1 MASTHAMQHKGR
13 PSPTGAVS
21 CHTLT
26 FWARSLASATGT
38 VRRDLHLGR
47 RTLANEMCLLLPAS
61 SPNGAKLPFGAD
73 KVALPSGANRVQR
86 AWRWS
91 LGTWAQSPSSTTGG
105 KTPSFLWLSGCLLY
119 TGGED
124 YPWPSTAAP
133 ADLRIPRHF
142 VQRPLTS
149 LTWSLLFVNGAPRIS
164 FPSL

>member
-1 MASTHAMQHKGR
+1 MGKLGCWKVGQPRDVPQVPVSGTKSAPSLSHASTHATQHKGR

-73 KVALPSGANRVQR
+73 KEALPSGATRVQR

-91 LGTWAQSPSSTTGG
+91 LGTWAQSPSSTTGARHRASCG
-105 KTPSFLWLSGCLLY
+105 SADASCTQEGRI
-119 TGGED
+119 THG
-124 YPWPSTAAP
+124 P
-133 ADLRIPRHF
+133 ARQP
-142 VQRPLTS
+142 PL
-149 LTWSLLFVNGAPRIS
+149 I
-164 FPSL
+164 